1 MELATQNNQSVSTQ
15 INEGFVK
22 QLYHVNYLVN
32 YPISD
37 FMLEGWSK
45 SIQELAPE
53 ITIEDLKIIT
63 DRMKLG
69 SIEFDHRKG
78 IQNIFNGYKTIIN
91 EKIQIKTNERNKLG
105 NHYDYSEEQ
114 KLKDDKISNDIK
126 ELRGILSKFT
136 VNTPMQ
142 MIY

>member
-22 QLYHVNYLVN
+22 QLFHVNYLVN

-37 FMLEGWSK
+37 FMLEGWSR

-53 ITIEDLKIIT
+53 ITVEDLKAIT

-78 IQNIFNGYKTIIN
+78 IQNIFNGYKIIIQ
-91 EKIQIKTNERNKLG
+91 EKIEILVRKRNQIG
-105 NHYDYSEEQ
+105 NNYNYTQEQ
-114 KLKDDKISNDIK
+114 SLLDKKYTDEIK
-126 ELRGILSKFT
+126 ELSLIKSKFCF
-136 VNTPMQ
+136 NKPIQ
-142 MIY
+142 MVM